1 VRVGIAP
8 PSLPNEVGSVDSGSV
23 RDSLSSRVPRG
34 WLWLDVAIKVA
45 TVALLAWAVA
55 SPDLPQFQGK
65 AFTGR
70 ALAYPVALLA
80 VPVAWW
86 LFARRTIP
94 YPVVPDI
101 LIGLPFLIDV
111 LGNAL
116 NLYDTIDAWDDLN
129 HLVNWSLHTAAIG
142 LLLRY
147 GSWGF
152 WTRVALALCWAVT
165 TAVLWE
171 FAEFATFVQDSPE
184 AATAYADTLG
194 DLALGMTGGLA
205 AALVTARLARLP
217 RRSSAGAPPETA
229 SA

>member
-1 VRVGIAP
+1 
-8 PSLPNEVGSVDSGSV
+8 V
-23 RDSLSSRVPRG
+23 RDSPSSRVPRG
-34 WLWLDVAIKVA
+34 WLWIDVAIKLA

-55 SPDLPQFQGK
+55 SPDLPQFEGK

-70 ALAYPVALLA
+70 ALAYPVALLV
-80 VPVAWW
+80 VPAAWW
-86 LFARRTIP
+86 LFARRSIQF
-94 YPVVPDI
+94 PVVPDI

-129 HLVNWSLHTAAIG
+129 HLVNWFLHTAAIG
-142 LLLRY
+142 LLLRH

-152 WTRVALALCWAVT
+152 WTRVALGLCWAVT

-194 DLALGMTGGLA
+194 DLALGMTGGLVA
-205 AALVTARLARLP
+205 AILTARLPMLRPLAPALP
-217 RRSSAGAPPETA
+217 PPAAGSTTGRR
-229 SA
+229 